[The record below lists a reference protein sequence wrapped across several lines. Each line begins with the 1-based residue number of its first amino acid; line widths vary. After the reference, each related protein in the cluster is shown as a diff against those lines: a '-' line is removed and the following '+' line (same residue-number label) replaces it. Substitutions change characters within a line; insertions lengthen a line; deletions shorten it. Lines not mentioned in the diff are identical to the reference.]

1 MGQAALRSKLHEFI
15 DSSDDEK
22 IEALYILL
30 SGNVS
35 SGYSYSET
43 ELNMLHERADKYLS
57 GSTKTYSVEESLKL
71 IRQQHLRDDL

>member
-57 GSTKTYSVEESLKL
+57 GSTTTYSVEESLKL

>member
-1 MGQAALRSKLHEFI
+1 MGQAALRNKLHEFI

-35 SGYSYSET
+35 SGYSYSEA

-57 GSTKTYSVEESLKL
+57 GSTKTYSVEESLS
-71 IRQQHLRDDL
+71 ICRSIPFQR

>member
-57 GSTKTYSVEESLKL
+57 GSTKTYSVEESLS
-71 IRQQHLRDDL
+71 ICRRVSFER

>member
-43 ELNMLHERADKYLS
+43 ELNMLHERADKYLA
-57 GSTKTYSVEESLKL
+57 GSTKTYSVEESLS
-71 IRQQHLRDDL
+71 ICRGVSFER